1 MQQLLSRSDTPSPQL
16 APEDQMLQHAP
27 RALSEPSFGCGRSAV
42 VYGAQDT
49 VLDAWGDD
57 SQAVTAHEDYRVVC
71 RSTIFG
77 FGEIGGERL
86 TEVVFRTSM
95 SWRHLVGSTLRRRR
109 LECVFLC
116 HRT

>member
-1 MQQLLSRSDTPSPQL
+1 MRRARYQSRRLDAGVLL
-16 APEDQMLQHAP
+16 
-27 RALSEPSFGCGRSAV
+27 C

-86 TEVVFRTSM
+86 TEVGVSNEHVLGVIW
-95 SWRHLVGSTLRRRR
+95 SVVL
-109 LECVFLC
+109 
-116 HRT
+116 